1 MSSNKLFQADTQLV
15 SMIQNMKE
23 TVQSIC
29 KQHTR
34 QKVRIEAIDG
44 RVYEG
49 QIVNCDNQH
58 VYLEVEEEVDE
69 RPKFVPVSGRYPYSP
84 CPPVSYSK
92 FSPYGETYAP
102 YVGPETYEPY
112 AEPETYAPYAEP
124 EPYGPFVEPETYAPY
139 ADMCPPYPEAYAPIA
154 PVTPVVPVVP
164 VVPHPP
170 IAPYPFTPWYPY
182 PGYNPYVSELEP
194 LQADSPDSS
203 VNHAPRRR
211 RRRRKIIPLALYTL
225 LNIILL

>member
-15 SMIQNMKE
+15 SMIENMKE

-69 RPKFVPVSGRYPYSP
+69 RRKFVPVSGRYPYSP
-84 CPPVSYSK
+84 FPPVSYSK
-92 FSPYGETYAP
+92 YSPYGETPAP
-102 YVGPETYEPY
+102 YPEAYSPYAETPAPYPEMYEPY
-112 AEPETYAPYAEP
+112 AETYVPYPEACVPYPETYALI
-124 EPYGPFVEPETYAPY
+124 APY
-139 ADMCPPYPEAYAPIA
+139 PPIAPIA
-154 PVTPVVPVVP
+154 
-164 VVPHPP
+164 P
-170 IAPYPFTPWYPY
+170 IAPYPLYAPWYPY
-182 PGYNPYVSELEP
+182 PGYSPYGSEVEP
-194 LQADSPDSS
+194 LQADSPGLSERK
-203 VNHAPRRR
+203 APCRRR

-225 LNIILL
+225 LNIVLL